1 VARPEGKAPRNRR
14 SLGESRRKAMQAELE
29 WVRSNPKGRHAK
41 SKARLRQFEEISSSN
56 YQKRNET
63 NELYIP
69 PGERLG
75 ELVVEAKGLRKAFGD
90 NLLYD
95 NLSFNLPRGGIVG
108 IIGPNGAGKT
118 TFINLLSGFYP
129 PEEGRVFYRGKDI
142 TDLSPAKRV
151 ELGITRTFQLVHV
164 FDNLNVYEN
173 LGLSV
178 YRKNTESPFTFGMF
192 SSSLRR
198 RSIKQKVEEFLE
210 ILELDHLRDET
221 VANLPLG
228 SKKRLEIAMAF
239 VSDPEIIIFD
249 EPFSGL
255 GDQEIDEVV
264 AVLKKH
270 THDKTLLVIEHKVS
284 KLEEFVDRL
293 AVMHEGEIIACG
305 ECQATL
311 NDPQVR
317 ECYWKL
323 ET

>member
-1 VARPEGKAPRNRR
+1 MDNQPVIATQG
-14 SLGESRRKAMQAELE
+14 
-29 WVRSNPKGRHAK
+29 VT
-41 SKARLRQFEEISSSN
+41 
-56 YQKRNET
+56 KR
-63 NELYIP
+63 
-69 PGERLG
+69 
-75 ELVVEAKGLRKAFGD
+75 FGD
-90 NLLYD
+90 FVAVNKVDFELRDRETL
-95 NLSFNLPRGGIVG
+95 G

-129 PEEGRVFYRGKDI
+129 PEAGRVFYHGQDI
-142 TDLSPAKRV
+142 TDLSPARRV
-151 ELGITRTFQLVHV
+151 KLGITRTFQLVHV

-173 LGLSV
+173 LGLSI
-178 YRKNTESPFTFGMF
+178 YRKQTDSPFTFGMF

-221 VANLPLG
+221 VASLPLG

-239 VSDPEIIIFD
+239 VSEPEIIIFD

-305 ECQATL
+305 ECEATL
-311 NDPQVR
+311 NDPDVR
-317 ECYWKL
+317 QCYWKL

>member
-1 VARPEGKAPRNRR
+1 MDNQPVMATQGVTKKFGDFVAINNVDF
-14 SLGESRRKAMQAELE
+14 ELE
-29 WVRSNPKGRHAK
+29 NK
-41 SKARLRQFEEISSSN
+41 
-56 YQKRNET
+56 ET
-63 NELYIP
+63 L
-69 PGERLG
+69 
-75 ELVVEAKGLRKAFGD
+75 
-90 NLLYD
+90 
-95 NLSFNLPRGGIVG
+95 G

-129 PEEGRVFYRGKDI
+129 PEEGRVFYHGQDI

-151 ELGITRTFQLVHV
+151 KLGITRTFQLVHV
-164 FDNLNVYEN
+164 FDNLSVYEN
-173 LGLSV
+173 LGLAV
-178 YRKNTESPFTFGMF
+178 YRKNTDSAFTLGMF
-192 SSSLRR
+192 SSSLRQNA
-198 RSIKQKVEEFLE
+198 IKPKVDESLE
-210 ILELDHLRDET
+210 MLELNHLRDEA
-221 VANLPLG
+221 VASLPLG

-249 EPFSGL
+249 EPFAGL

-264 AVLKKH
+264 GVLKKF
-270 THDKTLLVIEHKVS
+270 THDKTILVIEHKVS

-311 NDPQVR
+311 SDPRVR